1 MFLLPNRSIRSTEIR
16 VLWKKAKYVVSANK
30 EKVKGPPAWIEDV
43 SAPLRSRWTIGIYS
57 TLTGFSFAR
66 GAGMRRIFLVSP
78 FFSLERHGRKGDRCR
93 YRNCTFLSRRATAR
107 CVIFSHCR
115 ADLPAMRKDRRA
127 GLRRETTG
135 CSKFFLM
142 GVSPFHIAGEYLSTL
157 FENWLIISDHW

>member
-1 MFLLPNRSIRSTEIR
+1 M
-16 VLWKKAKYVVSANK
+16 VSANK

-66 GAGMRRIFLVSP
+66 GAGMRSIFLVSP

-107 CVIFSHCR
+107 CVIFSHRR

-127 GLRRETTG
+127 GLRRETPG
-135 CSKFFLM
+135 CSRFFLI
-142 GVSPFHIAGEYLSTL
+142 GVSVPYSRNTSRLFSRTDSLSMINDRYLLSETY
-157 FENWLIISDHW
+157 